1 MNRNKRVNISENNLT
16 NKVVSNMFL
25 DASKD
30 YVLISDEDLTE
41 KWEKLRDEIKTFYSE
56 EYVDILIRHA
66 KLFNELNK
74 MSLSLLQRRVFTPDQ
89 IRQSSELL
97 KNCLEEILERYRDE
111 K

>member
-56 EYVDILIRHA
+56 EYVDTLIRHA